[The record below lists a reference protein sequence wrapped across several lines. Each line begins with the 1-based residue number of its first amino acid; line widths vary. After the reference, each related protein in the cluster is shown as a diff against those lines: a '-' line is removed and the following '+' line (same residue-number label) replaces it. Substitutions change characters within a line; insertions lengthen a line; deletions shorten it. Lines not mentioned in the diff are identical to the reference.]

1 MGRIQNDI
9 ENVGINKIPMRFK
22 LNNNGEPKRE
32 FWNSYK
38 RRCPIY
44 KEIERF
50 IKARVGKNIDKV
62 YSEFC
67 SKYPVSTHGVL
78 THDKFWDYIAHG
90 DQDTRRKDFYVDANK
105 CIREIKRNNN
115 KDRKHI
121 KLCPNGE
128 TIIRYK
134 FNKRF
139 VKSNPALY
147 DILIRCTG
155 KLFGNDIFDGDGT
168 ISKQQYDKLSG
179 SDFFE
184 RYDEWIRQN
193 FETIDFTFA
202 YKYIK
207 PWRKEYV
214 MRSVKEYRSFSE
226 AKRLGYYR
234 DGYYRQCYRDS
245 FRQFLCVSYDA
256 TEYTRVYDKD
266 ELKKHFAEERDEIK
280 KARRERAQRL
290 EEYRENLLHSIEDE
304 RKRKERQEDLIKR
317 DSHGFD
323 ENSFIGHPYHGQK
336 RKNK

>member
-1 MGRIQNDI
+1 MNRIQNDI
-9 ENVGINKIPMRFK
+9 ENVGVSRVPMRFK

-32 FWNSYK
+32 FWNSHK

-44 KEIERF
+44 REIKRF
-50 IKARVGKNIDKV
+50 IKARVGKNVDKV

-67 SKYPVSTHGVL
+67 SKYPISSHGVL
-78 THDKFWDYIAHG
+78 THDEFWDCIARG
-90 DQDTRRKDFYVDANK
+90 DQDNRWKDFYVDANK
-105 CIREIKRNNN
+105 CIKEIKRDNN

-139 VKSNPALY
+139 VKSNPGLY
-147 DILIRCTG
+147 EILIRCTG
-155 KLFGNDIFDGDGT
+155 RLFGCDILDGDGT
-168 ISKQQYDKLSG
+168 ISQQQYNKLVG
-179 SDFFE
+179 RFFFE
-184 RYDEWIRQN
+184 KYDEWIRQN
-193 FETIDFTFA
+193 IDSVDFTFA

-207 PWRKEYV
+207 PWRKDYV
-214 MRSVKEYRSFSE
+214 MRSVREYRSFSE

-234 DGYYRQCYRDS
+234 YYYGDA

-266 ELKKHFAEERDEIK
+266 ALKKHFAEERDEIK
-280 KARRERAQRL
+280 KARRERHQRL
-290 EEYRENLLHSIEDE
+290 EEYRENLLHHIEDE
-304 RKRKERQEDLIKR
+304 RRRKERETDLIKR

-323 ENSFIGHPYHGQK
+323 ENSFIGHPYHGQQ